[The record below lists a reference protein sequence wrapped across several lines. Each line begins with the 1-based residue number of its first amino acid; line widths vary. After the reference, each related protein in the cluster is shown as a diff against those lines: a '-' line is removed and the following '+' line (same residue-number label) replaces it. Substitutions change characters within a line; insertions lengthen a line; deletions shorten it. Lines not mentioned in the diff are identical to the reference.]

1 MVTATRRAA
10 ALPRYELV
18 KTGRKLGATS
28 VEPSEMKV
36 YFARVATKS
45 PIISQINRGLSAL
58 LRFNCQPDL
67 NRINGQVF
75 QDRAVDRFESDF
87 FGKIVR
93 AI

>member
-67 NRINGQVF
+67 NRI
-75 QDRAVDRFESDF
+75 
-87 FGKIVR
+87 
-93 AI
+93 